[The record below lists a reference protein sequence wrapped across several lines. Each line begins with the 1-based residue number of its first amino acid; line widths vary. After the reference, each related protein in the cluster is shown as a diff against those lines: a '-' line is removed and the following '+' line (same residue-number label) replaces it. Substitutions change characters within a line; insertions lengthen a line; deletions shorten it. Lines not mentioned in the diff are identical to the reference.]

1 MVFSH
6 SNLLVLAGGFLIL
19 EGYSNMSY
27 NYGPRYKELVELMQ
41 QGGPAATKA
50 ARQATQSRG
59 YMSPVNVSMVEDDDE
74 DYATSL
80 NTKVFNRFKE
90 VRENS
95 EFLNNTRKGNLIEDI
110 DTPVFSKSSGV
121 TVDKAYETSFKLIDD
136 LKADYGMSTEVAA
149 GFVGNLWHETGGFKY
164 MQEIR
169 PLVKGSK
176 GGLGFAQ
183 WTGRRRDNFE
193 SYLKQEG
200 KKDTASYDANYGFLK
215 KELDT
220 TEGRVLKK
228 LEGISNIKDATKVV
242 SETYLIPS
250 KKYAKI
256 DERIEAAEDIL
267 KRYNEDRSLTDE
279 DN

>member
-1 MVFSH
+1 MGWF
-6 SNLLVLAGGFLIL
+6 FLIL
-19 EGYSNMSY
+19 EGYVNMSY
-27 NYGPRYKELVELMQ
+27 NYGPRYQDLVQQMQ
-41 QGGPAATKA
+41 QGGATAVKA
-50 ARQATQSRG
+50 AKEARKSRG
-59 YMSPVNVSMVEDDDE
+59 YMSPINVSMIEDE
-74 DYATSL
+74 DEDSATSL
-80 NTKVFNRFKE
+80 NTKLIKRFKD
-90 VRENS
+90 VRD
-95 EFLNNTRKGNLIEDI
+95 NNESLISAKKSKLIEGI
-110 DTPVFSKSSGV
+110 DTPIFSKSSGV

-136 LKADYGMSTEVAA
+136 LKADYGMSTEIAA

-169 PLVKGSK
+169 PIVKGSK

-200 KKDTASYDANYGFLK
+200 KEDTASYDANYGFLK
-215 KELDT
+215 RELDT
-220 TEGRVLKK
+220 TESRVLKK

-256 DERIEAAEDIL
+256 DKRIEAAEDIL